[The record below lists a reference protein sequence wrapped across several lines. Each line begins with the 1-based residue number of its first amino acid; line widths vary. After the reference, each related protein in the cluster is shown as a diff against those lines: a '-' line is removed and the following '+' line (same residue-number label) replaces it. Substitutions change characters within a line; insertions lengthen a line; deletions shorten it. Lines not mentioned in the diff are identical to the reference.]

1 MRGGRLVLGTVLV
14 SAVLL
19 SLMVGQVMLTPA
31 DLWAGLWGGTGPGAL
46 TMRVLRGPSTL
57 TALGLGAV
65 LGISGAIFQI
75 LLRNPLAAPDVMG
88 FTSSAGLAVLVGVT
102 AGLTVPMPLLSA
114 AGGLAA
120 AVIVAALSMRRDGS
134 LATLTLILVG
144 IGVAFFASAAGSF
157 LMTRLPPEQAAEAQ
171 RWLTGSL
178 AARNWGHA
186 AQVLGLG
193 ALLSLALALQV
204 RNLALLELGDELAA
218 GLGLRVDRARR
229 RLAATGVLFAAA
241 GVAVAGPVPFVA
253 LMAAPLGA
261 RLTGARSPTAR
272 ILAAAAAGAAITVLA
287 DLAARSLIPGLQLP
301 VGVMTGIFGAPYLL
315 WLLARE
321 MEAGEL

>member
-1 MRGGRLVLGTVLV
+1 MKGGRLVLGVVLL

-88 FTSSAGLAVLVGVT
+88 FTSSAGLAVLLGVT
-102 AGLTVPMPLLSA
+102 AGVTVPMPLLSA

-120 AVIVAALSMRRDGS
+120 AVIVAVLSMRRDGS

-186 AQVLGLG
+186 AQVLGFG

-261 RLTGARSPTAR
+261 RLTGARGPAAR

-287 DLAARSLIPGLQLP
+287 DLAARSLVPGLQLP

-321 MEAGEL
+321 MEAGDL

>member
-1 MRGGRLVLGTVLV
+1 MRGGNLVLGVVLV

-186 AQVLGLG
+186 VQVLGLG